1 MKMYRCNECGHL
13 FEDGE
18 QAEWVE
24 MHGFNYGNGERFSGC
39 PICKGDYEE
48 IKPCKICGSF
58 NHNIDEKFCN
68 NCKNNFRKEL
78 MSILIQNFSKEK
90 TELFN
95 EIYK

>member
-1 MKMYRCNECGHL
+1 MHYKCEECGNL
-13 FEDGE
+13 FEEGE
-18 QAEWVE
+18 QSYEMGNMAET
-24 MHGFNYGNGERFSGC
+24 FSGC
-39 PICKGDYEE
+39 PVCNGSYKQ